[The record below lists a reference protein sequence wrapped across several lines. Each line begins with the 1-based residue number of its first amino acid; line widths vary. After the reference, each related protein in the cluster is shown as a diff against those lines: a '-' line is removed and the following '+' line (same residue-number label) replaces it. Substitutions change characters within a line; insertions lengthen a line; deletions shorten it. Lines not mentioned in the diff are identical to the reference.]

1 MKAAVIT
8 DTHFG
13 ARNDS
18 KVFLQY
24 FGKFYD
30 NVFFPYL
37 EEHNIKTIFHLGD
50 IVDRRKFINYV
61 TLREF
66 KEMFVQR
73 CIDMNIEVHA
83 IVGNHDIPYRNTN
96 EVNALNELFGDKH
109 NLIHIYSQPQ
119 SIQWQGCDIAMLPWI
134 NSANYAESMQF
145 VKNTKAQILFGHLEI
160 KGFEMYRGMPNPH
173 GLETALFDKFDMVC
187 SGHFHHRSNR
197 GNIHYLGN
205 PYEMFWNDYNDQRG
219 FHLFDSAERELTFI
233 QNPYRIFNKIWYDD
247 TDMVLEK
254 FLESFDFDS
263 YKDTYVKVIVQNKSN
278 PYWFDI
284 VLDNLYKA
292 NPANVSIVDDNK
304 NADLQSEEEIIS
316 EAEDTLTSLYKYV
329 DQLNTNVD
337 KSKLNQL
344 FANLYTEAQNLEV

>member
-1 MKAAVIT
+1 
-8 DTHFG
+8 
-13 ARNDS
+13 
-18 KVFLQY
+18 
-24 FGKFYD
+24 
-30 NVFFPYL
+30 
-37 EEHNIKTIFHLGD
+37 
-50 IVDRRKFINYV
+50 
-61 TLREF
+61 
-66 KEMFVQR
+66 
-73 CIDMNIEVHA
+73 
-83 IVGNHDIPYRNTN
+83 
-96 EVNALNELFGDKH
+96 
-109 NLIHIYSQPQ
+109 
-119 SIQWQGCDIAMLPWI
+119 
-134 NSANYAESMQF
+134 
-145 VKNTKAQILFGHLEI
+145 
-160 KGFEMYRGMPNPH
+160 
-173 GLETALFDKFDMVC
+173 
-187 SGHFHHRSNR
+187 
-197 GNIHYLGN
+197 
-205 PYEMFWNDYNDQRG
+205 MFWNDHNDQRG
-219 FHLFDSAERELTFI
+219 FHLFDSTERELTFI

-247 TDMVLEK
+247 SDMVLEK